1 MVQSA
6 HCSASSNGCGCGGY
20 HRDEQIC
27 DPVNNVSRPEQLL
40 RDRDRLQLLLDVN
53 NVILANLEL
62 PQLLTAIASC
72 TGRIIHQEYT
82 SLALY
87 DRDQTTLRMHAL
99 DFPTSK
105 GPLRE
110 VLTEPVETGPAGR
123 AVRSRRPELFD
134 ADDLKQFRAEIARRL
149 LAEGMQS
156 VCCVPLMSRNR
167 ILGTLNVAS
176 LRRTAFGQN
185 DVELLQQ
192 IATQIAI
199 AVDNALAYQRIAE
212 LNEKLSKEKLY
223 LEDEIKADHNFG
235 EMIGTSPSLL
245 ATLRQIE
252 VVAPTDSTVLIQ
264 GETGTGKELIARAI
278 HDRSRR
284 RTATFVKLNCA
295 AIPTGLLE
303 SELFGHEKGAFT
315 GAITTKI
322 GRFEL
327 AHGGTIFLD
336 EIGDLSLES
345 QSKLLRVLQEREF
358 ERLGS
363 TRTIRTDIRLIAAT
377 NRSLAQQV
385 EAKEFRSDLYYRLN
399 VFPISTPPLRDRT
412 EDIPLLVRH
421 FVAKFSRTLHKQIED
436 IPAEAQRALS
446 RYHWPGNIRELEN
459 VIERAVILT
468 QGKTL
473 QIPIDEL
480 QRAAKVPS
488 DPILPLEDAE
498 RALISHALQQT
509 NWIVGGPDGAATK
522 LGMKRTTLQGK
533 MRKLNI
539 SRPP

>member
-1 MVQSA
+1 MQR
-6 HCSASSNGCGCGGY
+6 Y
-20 HRDEQIC
+20 HPDERTC
-27 DPVNNVSRPEQLL
+27 DPVNNQQHEELL
-40 RDRDRLQLLLDVN
+40 RDRDRLRLLLDVN
-53 NVILANLEL
+53 NVMLSNLEL
-62 PQLLTAIASC
+62 PQLLSAIASC
-72 TGRIIHQEYT
+72 MGRIIGQEYT

-110 VLTEPVETGPAGR
+110 VLTEPVGSGPAGR

-134 ADDLKQFRAEIARRL
+134 ADDLKQFPVEIARRL
-149 LAEGMQS
+149 LAEGVQS
-156 VCCVPLMSRNR
+156 VCCIPLISRDR
-167 ILGTLNVAS
+167 VLGTLNVAS
-176 LRRTAFGQN
+176 VREGAFGPDN
-185 DVELLQQ
+185 VALLEQ

-223 LEDEIKADHNFG
+223 LEDEIKAEHNF
-235 EMIGTSPSLL
+235 EEIVGTSPSL
-245 ATLRQIE
+245 ATILRQIE

-278 HDRSRR
+278 HNRSRR
-284 RTATFVKLNCA
+284 QTATFVKLNCA

-315 GAITTKI
+315 GAITGKI

-363 TRTIRTDIRLIAAT
+363 TRTIRTDVRLIAAT
-377 NRSLAQQV
+377 NRSLAYSV

-399 VFPISTPPLRDRT
+399 VFPICAPPLRDRT

-421 FVAKFSRTLHKQIED
+421 FVQKFSRTMRKQIHD
-436 IPAEAQRALS
+436 IPVEAQRALA

-468 QGKTL
+468 PGTTL
-473 QIPIDEL
+473 QVPIHEL
-480 QRAAKVPS
+480 QRAAKVSS
-488 DPILPLEDAE
+488 DSILSLEEAE
-498 RALISHALQQT
+498 RAAIARALEQT
-509 NWIVGGPDGAATK
+509 NWIVGGPAGAAAK

-539 SRPP
+539 SRPS